1 MNSTPSTGTS
11 NASGTPEPIPEVALV
26 NEGGGLIGH
35 KPRSMLQKTDVVH
48 SVFVFIVTPRRQV
61 VLGKVDNGKLSA
73 SVVTLCKRDEDAPS
87 AAARAILPRHI
98 DLHHLGDQLYRS
110 PDGRAIYM
118 SAFYGVASVEPHESY
133 ELLAA
138 ATLDA
143 WLADFTPALQF
154 AWQSYRALL
163 PV

>member
-1 MNSTPSTGTS
+1 MPYTTTS
-11 NASGTPEPIPEVALV
+11 NADGMPEPIPEVALV

-61 VLGKVDNGKLSA
+61 LLSKISGGKLSA
-73 SVVTLCKRDEDAPS
+73 SAVTLCKREEDAS
-87 AAARAILPRHI
+87 TAAARAILPRHI

-110 PDGRAIYM
+110 PDGHAIYM
-118 SAFYGVASVEPHESY
+118 SAFYGVTSAEPHDSY
-133 ELLAA
+133 ELLDA
-138 ATLDA
+138 ATLGA
-143 WLADFTPALQF
+143 RLADFTPALQF
-154 AWQSYRALL
+154 AWQSYRTLL